1 MTNATEAKLAREA
14 ELCYTTIAMA
24 TDYDCWHEEEDNV
37 NADMIIK
44 ILLENAEKA
53 KNIIKESIGKI
64 DFAHNECGVDGGG
77 KNICGCGLS
86 LQKSVVTAKKDVPEE
101 TLKKLSIFNLYD

>member
-14 ELCYTTIAMA
+14 ELCYATIAMA

-37 NADMIIK
+37 NADMIIQ

-64 DFAHNECGVDGGG
+64 DFAHNECGTDGGG
-77 KNICGCGLS
+77 KNICGCVS

-101 TLKKLSIFNLYD
+101 TLKNCLYSIYTIK